1 MKKNMETK
9 EMIDIQIVR
18 ANGSIFLNG
27 SKEMNEEIMDYL
39 LTKNYDVFFAQNIN
53 DENVTRVRPA
63 DDKILLDIIKY
74 TVKNGICSEILI

>member
-1 MKKNMETK
+1 METK
-9 EMIDIQIVR
+9 EMIEIQIVR
-18 ANGSIFLNG
+18 ANGNIFLNG
-27 SKEMNEEIMDYL
+27 SKEMNEEIRDYL

>member
-1 MKKNMETK
+1 
-9 EMIDIQIVR
+9 MIDIQIVR

-39 LTKNYDVFFAQNIN
+39 LTKNYDVFLAQNIN
-53 DENVTRVRPA
+53 DENVTRVQPTG
-63 DDKILLDIIKY
+63 DKILLDIIKY

>member
-1 MKKNMETK
+1 METK

-27 SKEMNEEIMDYL
+27 LKEMNEGIKDYL

-53 DENVTRVRPA
+53 DENVTRVQPA

>member
-27 SKEMNEEIMDYL
+27 SKEMNEEIRDYL
-39 LTKNYDVFFAQNIN
+39 HTKNYDVFFAQNIN

-63 DDKILLDIIKY
+63 YDKILLDIIKY

>member
-1 MKKNMETK
+1 METK
-9 EMIDIQIVR
+9 EMIDIQFVR

>member
-1 MKKNMETK
+1 METK

-27 SKEMNEEIMDYL
+27 SKEMNEEIKDYL

-53 DENVTRVRPA
+53 DENVTRVQPA

>member
-1 MKKNMETK
+1 METK

-39 LTKNYDVFFAQNIN
+39 LTKNYDVFLAQNIN
-53 DENVTRVRPA
+53 DENVTRVQPTG
-63 DDKILLDIIKY
+63 DKILLDIIKY